1 MKIKGESMDWN
12 SRMFS
17 SLLKT
22 DKSMINEAVDCHS
35 VRFMLI
41 VIGRGTLTS
50 GRYISQLQGIFLV
63 SPTSIMAVATNSETT
78 NPLASVLVLEI

>member
-1 MKIKGESMDWN
+1 MKQLN
-12 SRMFS
+12 
-17 SLLKT
+17 
-22 DKSMINEAVDCHS
+22 CHS

-63 SPTSIMAVATNSETT
+63 APTSRMAVATNSKTA
-78 NPLASVLVLEI
+78 NPFASILVLEM